1 MQQIIKLLPF
11 NHPTIEELQ
20 TFILNLF
27 PHLFDHVKDNHSAL
41 NMEFCYNPGDLLIF
55 QIF

>member
-1 MQQIIKLLPF
+1 MQQIIKHLLKF

-27 PHLFDHVKDNHSAL
+27 PNLFDHVKDNHSAL
-41 NMEFCYNPGDLLIF
+41 NTEFLF
-55 QIF
+55 